1 MLMATPFETIYDRFL
16 SNITDY
22 KLARLDVVT
31 LEENLLL
38 WLNQAIGF
46 YPNPPKD
53 LRNKD
58 MSLKCFNEDLNETEI
73 EALAKFMIMSY
84 MNTHLMREDYL
95 SQSLNSKDYRIYSP
109 ANQLK
114 ALREL
119 KESIKQEANTLVSR
133 NSYSVESV
141 ALLFKKQRK

>member
-1 MLMATPFETIYDRFL
+1 MATPFETIYSRFL
-16 SNITDY
+16 ANITDY
-22 KLARLDVVT
+22 KLARLDEIS
-31 LEENLLL
+31 LEENLEL
-38 WLNQAIGF
+38 WLKQAISF
-46 YPNPPKD
+46 YPNPRKD
-53 LRNKD
+53 LSNRDTK
-58 MSLKCFNEDLNETEI
+58 MKCFNEELNETEI

-95 SQSLNSKDYRIYSP
+95 SQALNSKDYKIYSP

-133 NSYSVESV
+133 NSYSVDFIKE
-141 ALLFKKQRK
+141 FMKK

>member
-1 MLMATPFETIYDRFL
+1 MTTPFETIYNRFL

-22 KLARLDVVT
+22 KLARLDEVT

-38 WLNQAIGF
+38 WLNQAISF

-53 LRNKD
+53 LRDKD
-58 MSLKCFNEDLNETEI
+58 LKMKCFNVELNETEI
-73 EALAKFMIMSY
+73 EAIAKFMIMSY

-119 KESIKQEANTLVSR
+119 KDSIKQEANTLVSR
-133 NSYSVESV
+133 NSYSVESI
-141 ALLFKKQRK
+141 ANFLNKQRK

>member
-1 MLMATPFETIYDRFL
+1 MATPFETIYDRFL

-22 KLARLDVVT
+22 KLARLDEVT

-53 LRNKD
+53 LRDKD
-58 MSLKCFNEDLNETEI
+58 MKMKCFNVELNETEI

-133 NSYSVESV
+133 NSYNIHTI
-141 ALLFKKQRK
+141 ADLFKKQRK

>member
-1 MLMATPFETIYDRFL
+1 MTTNFESIYNGFL

-22 KLARLDVVT
+22 KLAKLDDVT
-31 LEENLLL
+31 LEENLEQ
-38 WLNQAIGF
+38 WLRQAISF
-46 YPNPPKD
+46 YPNPRKD
-53 LRNKD
+53 LSNRD
-58 MSLKCFNEDLNETEI
+58 MKLKCFNEELNDTEI

-95 SQSLNSKDYRIYSP
+95 SQSLNSKDYKIYSP

-119 KESIKQEANTLVSR
+119 KESIKQEANTLISR
-133 NSYSVESV
+133 NSYNVTDI
-141 ALLFKKQRK
+141 KKMLGKGKL

>member
-1 MLMATPFETIYDRFL
+1 MTTSFEVIYNQFL

-22 KLARLDVVT
+22 KLAKLDDVT
-31 LEENLLL
+31 LEENLEV
-38 WLNQAIGF
+38 WLKEAIGF
-46 YPNPPKD
+46 YPNSRKD
-53 LRNKD
+53 LQDRNMK
-58 MSLKCFNEDLNETEI
+58 MKVFNCELNDTEI
-73 EALAKFMIMSY
+73 NALSKYMVMSY

-119 KESIKQEANTLVSR
+119 KESIRQEANTLVSR
-133 NSYSVESV
+133 NSYSVASIKEMLK
-141 ALLFKKQRK
+141 AKDK

>member
-1 MLMATPFETIYDRFL
+1 MATPFEVIYDRFL

-22 KLARLDVVT
+22 KLARLDEVT
-31 LEENLLL
+31 LEENLFL
-38 WLNQAIGF
+38 WLNQAISF
-46 YPNPPKD
+46 YPNPRKD

-58 MSLKCFNEDLNETEI
+58 MKIKCFNEELNETEI

-133 NSYSVESV
+133 NSYSVESI
-141 ALLFKKQRK
+141 AELLKKQRK